1 MVTGIPGYVIY
12 IVYSNQNSNRAI
24 MFLNIVADML
34 IGAVADYATRTM
46 AFVKWM
52 LLFAIGICCG
62 LTTFSTF
69 RLNVCSCNSKIVVN
83 LFILRL

>member
-1 MVTGIPGYVIY
+1 
-12 IVYSNQNSNRAI
+12 

-34 IGAVADYATRTM
+34 IGAVADYATRKM

-52 LLFAIGICCG
+52 LLFATGICCG
-62 LTTFSTF
+62 LTTFSTS